1 MKAIQVKR
9 ALQSAVNSVA
19 QHPENYVMHPN
30 TDFTRN
36 RKFTFESTLRCII
49 GLNSKSLS
57 TELLDFFRN
66 TPQAATPSAFVQQ
79 RSKILPKAF
88 EDIFSHFTNDLLA
101 KSKADMPIFAV
112 DGSSI
117 QIPTNAEDDA
127 SYFPGKIGQKPY
139 NLLHLNAMYDIQN
152 HLYVDAIV
160 QGRHEMNESRA
171 CVEMVDRSMID
182 KALLIA
188 DRGYEGYNLMAHCQE
203 KGWYFL
209 VRVKD
214 GINGIKHGLSLPD
227 EETFDVPITLY
238 LTRKQTNETKEL
250 IKRHPSFKRISA
262 TTVFDYLPKTN
273 KAKEPALFYPVHFR
287 VVRFK
292 LSEKCYETVVTNL
305 DPRQYPSEVIKGL
318 YAMRWGIE
326 SSFRALKYTLGL
338 LQFHSK
344 KVMCILQEIYAHLTL
359 YNFVEMITAHVA
371 IKKRQRQYT
380 YKANFSTAVY
390 ICRLFYKGKT
400 TSPKAEALIADSI
413 TPIRPGRS
421 SPRNQSQLRSSYSFV
436 YRIS

>member
-9 ALQSAVNSVA
+9 ALQSAINSVA
-19 QHPENYVMHPN
+19 QQPENYVMHPN

-57 TELLDFFRN
+57 NELLDFFN
-66 TPQAATPSAFVQQ
+66 GTPQVATTSAFVQQ
-79 RSKILPKAF
+79 RSKILPHAF
-88 EDIFSHFTNDLLA
+88 EDVFSYFTDALLA
-101 KSKADMPIFAV
+101 KSKTAMHIFAV

-117 QIPTNAEDDA
+117 QIPTNAEEDT
-127 SYFPGKIGQKPY
+127 SYFPGANGQKSY
-139 NLLHLNAMYDIQN
+139 NLLHLNAMYDVQS
-152 HLYVDAIV
+152 HLYVDAII
-160 QGRHEMNESRA
+160 QGKREINESGA
-171 CVEMVDRSMID
+171 CVEMIDRSKIN
-182 KALLIA
+182 KALVIA

-203 KGWYFL
+203 KEWYFL
-209 VRVKD
+209 IRVKD

-227 EETFDVPITLY
+227 KETFDVPMTLY

-250 IKRHPSFKRISA
+250 IKSHPSFKFIPSK
-262 TTVFDYLPKTN
+262 TVFDYLPKTN
-273 KAKEPALFYPVHFR
+273 KAKKATLFYPLRFR
-287 VVRFK
+287 IVRFK
-292 LSEKCYETVVTNL
+292 LTEESYETVVTNL
-305 DPRQYPSEVIKGL
+305 EPTQYPSDVLKSL

-326 SSFRALKYTLGL
+326 TSFRALKHTLGL

-359 YNFVEMITAHVA
+359 YNFVEMITSHVV

-380 YKANFSTAVY
+380 YKANFSTAVH
-390 ICRLFYKGKT
+390 ICRLFYKGKI
-400 TSPKAEALIADSI
+400 TSPKVEALIADCL